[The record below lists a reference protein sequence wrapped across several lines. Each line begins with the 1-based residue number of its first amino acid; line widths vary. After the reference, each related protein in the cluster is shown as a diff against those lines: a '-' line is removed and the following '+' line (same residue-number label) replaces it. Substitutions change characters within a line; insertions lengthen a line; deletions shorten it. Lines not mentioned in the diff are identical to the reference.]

1 MSLRVAVRS
10 APLRL
15 PTRSMHMVERNVM
28 AYRHTWIVIFSGFF
42 EPVLYLF
49 GIGFGLGSLVPA
61 VSTSGGH
68 TVSYAM
74 FVAPALMATSAMNGA
89 VYESTSNFFFKLRY
103 AKTFEAVIQTPVGV
117 EDAAMGEVIWAVAR
131 GSLYSIGF
139 VAIML
144 PLGLAATLWGALLAV
159 PAALLI
165 GFAFAAVGIAV
176 TTFMRQWQDHEIVT
190 LALQPMFL
198 FSATFFPITVYPPL
212 LQAFV
217 AATPLYRSI
226 HLIRGL
232 TTGQVD
238 ASLLVDVLYLVLLGL
253 VGVAVASLRLR
264 RRLLK

>member
-1 MSLRVAVRS
+1 MSLRVAVRTS
-10 APLRL
+10 PLRM
-15 PTRSMHMVERNVM
+15 PSRSMHMVERNVM
-28 AYRHTWIVIFSGFF
+28 AYRHNWIVILSGFF
-42 EPVLYLF
+42 EPVLYLL

-61 VSTSGGH
+61 VSAGGSH

-89 VYESTSNFFFKLRY
+89 VYESTSNFFYKLRY
-103 AKTFEAVIQTPVGV
+103 AKTFETVIQTPVGV
-117 EDAAMGEVIWAVAR
+117 EDAAMGEVIWAVVR
-131 GSLYSIGF
+131 GCLYSIGF
-139 VAIML
+139 VAIMI
-144 PLGLAATLWGALLAV
+144 PLGLITSPLGAALAV

-176 TTFMRQWQDHEIVT
+176 TTFMRQWQDHEIVQ

-198 FSATFFPITVYPPL
+198 FSATFFPITVYPTA
-212 LQAFV
+212 LQAIV
-217 AATPLYRSI
+217 AITPLYRSV

-232 TTGQVD
+232 TTGQID
-238 ASLLVDVLYLVLLGL
+238 AGLLVDVLYLVLLGL